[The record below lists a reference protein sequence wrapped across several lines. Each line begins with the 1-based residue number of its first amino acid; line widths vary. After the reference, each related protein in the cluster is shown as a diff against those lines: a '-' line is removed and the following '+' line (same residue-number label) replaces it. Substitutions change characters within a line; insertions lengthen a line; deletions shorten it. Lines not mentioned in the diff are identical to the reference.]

1 MDSAKQ
7 SATSRAFEVAESEL
21 TSALSLVDD
30 LAQRAPLVA
39 SLHVLPTSTISP
51 YEINPVSGSARRD
64 ADTQNPD
71 MNAASKP
78 ARSINLALSASCA
91 QGA

>member
-1 MDSAKQ
+1 
-7 SATSRAFEVAESEL
+7 
-21 TSALSLVDD
+21 
-30 LAQRAPLVA
+30 VA